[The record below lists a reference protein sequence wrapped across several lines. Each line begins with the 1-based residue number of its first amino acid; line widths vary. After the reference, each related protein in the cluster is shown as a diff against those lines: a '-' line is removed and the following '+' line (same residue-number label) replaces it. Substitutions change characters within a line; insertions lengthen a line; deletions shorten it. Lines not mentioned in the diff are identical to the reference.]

1 MSTVPLRQPATVVP
15 AAVAQRSP
23 PRGPVLDWS
32 SLAQRES
39 PALPSVAD
47 LRHTALVT
55 SGRAAIYQAL
65 RALHLAPGSTVLVPS
80 YHCPTMVAPVVVA
93 GLSARFFGL
102 RTDGLPDLDRID
114 PDCAK
119 SAKAMIVSHYFGRS
133 QSLAEVRQ
141 WCDQRGIALIEDC
154 AHCFF
159 GQAGDRPIGAWGDY
173 ATASL
178 TKFFP
183 VPEGGLLA
191 SNTRALSAL
200 ALSRPGLKAQL
211 KGWLDVLELASQ
223 HHRLA
228 GLGDLLRPLFRLKNA
243 RRAPPSAPAARATAP
258 TPDTMLADSDMARVD
273 QAPLWATRVLS
284 AVPRARIVTQRQQ
297 NFAAYARHFE
307 AVRGA
312 RPLFAVSNPAPAP
325 AAPYV
330 FALWVDDADRVYQA
344 LRDQHLPVF
353 RWDRIWPGTPTLAG
367 DQGPLWSRHVL
378 QLLCHQDLDQADIER
393 TARAVLALLAVP
405 AGVSPSATGE

>member
-1 MSTVPLRQPATVVP
+1 MSTVPLRQPATSVP
-15 AAVAQRSP
+15 AAALQRP
-23 PRGPVLDWS
+23 LPRGPVLDWS
-32 SLAQRES
+32 SLVQGES
-39 PALPSVAD
+39 PALRSVTD

-55 SGRAAIYQAL
+55 SGRAAIHQAL
-65 RALHLAPGSTVLVPS
+65 RALQLAPGSTVLVPS
-80 YHCPTMVAPVVVA
+80 YHCPTMVAPVVTA
-93 GLSARFFGL
+93 GLNARFFGIG
-102 RTDGLPDLDRID
+102 TDGLPDLQRID
-114 PDCAK
+114 PDCAR

-133 QSLAEVRQ
+133 QSLAGVRD

-159 GQAGDRPIGAWGDY
+159 GQAGDRPIGAWGNY

-191 SNTRALSAL
+191 SNTRPLSTL
-200 ALSRPGLKAQL
+200 VLSPPGIKAQL
-211 KGWLDVLELASQ
+211 KGWLDVLELATQ
-223 HHRLA
+223 YRRLA
-228 GLGDLLRPLFRLKNA
+228 GLSHLLRPLFRLKNA
-243 RRAPPSAPAARATAP
+243 RRAPPSVPPARAAAP
-258 TPDTMLADSDMARVD
+258 TPGTMLVDCDMARVD

-284 AVPRARIVTQRQQ
+284 AVPRARIVRQRQQ

-307 AVRGA
+307 AVLGA
-312 RPLFAVSNPAPAP
+312 RPLFAVGSPASAP

-344 LRDQHLPVF
+344 VRDQHLPVF

-378 QLLCHQDLDQADIER
+378 QLLCHQDLSEADVVY
-393 TARAVLALLAVP
+393 TSRAILALLAAP
-405 AGVSPSATGE
+405 ANAPSGAAP